1 MGATLL
7 FGGDF
12 FMAKKG
18 QVFKSYT
25 EEFKLKAVEMYL
37 NGEGSYNTLS
47 SQLGLRSSTQLKSWV
62 KKFEEGNNLVDQRGK
77 LSSIDNPL
85 RGRQKTKFQ
94 SVEEERD
101 YYKAQ
106 IEYLKKHYP
115 NLHGEAKSKY
125 Q

>member
-1 MGATLL
+1 MDVNLL
-7 FGGDF
+7 FGRDF

-25 EEFKLKAVEMYL
+25 EDFKLKAVEMYL
-37 NGEGSYNTLS
+37 NGEGSYGILS
-47 SQLGLRSSTQLKSWV
+47 SQLGLRSSTQLKSRV

-77 LSSIDNPL
+77 MSSIDNPL
-85 RGRQKTKFQ
+85 IGRQKTKFE

-106 IEYLKKHYP
+106 IEYL
-115 NLHGEAKSKY
+115 
-125 Q
+125 